1 MYLERL
7 IRQAEAILQA
17 GHELP
22 LDLLAKL
29 EEAGVELSTF
39 DY

>member
-17 GHELP
+17 GYPLP
-22 LDLLAKL
+22 VDLLAKM
-29 EEAGVELSTF
+29 EEAGIELSSF
-39 DY
+39 DH